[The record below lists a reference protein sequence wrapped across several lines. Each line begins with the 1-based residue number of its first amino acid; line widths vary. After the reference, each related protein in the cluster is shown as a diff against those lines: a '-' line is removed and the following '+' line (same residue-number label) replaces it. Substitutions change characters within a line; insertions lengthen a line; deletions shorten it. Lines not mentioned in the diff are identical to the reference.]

1 MSCYVKNFDSPDN
14 TINMEKVTINVC
26 NLCGNKAA
34 KLTVQPG
41 WRWSTC
47 IKPIVKTES
56 CQVRHMGCLVQGKL
70 TVKMDNGEE
79 YNIKK
84 GDAYV
89 IEPGHD
95 AWVEGD
101 EEVIGYEF
109 ESKAIE
115 NLENKN

>member
-1 MSCYVKNFDSPDN
+1 MKPKCFGKPNYVGKPKWFGKQNYN
-14 TINMEKVTINVC
+14 
-26 NLCGNKAA
+26 
-34 KLTVQPG
+34 
-41 WRWSTC
+41 R
-47 IKPIVKTES
+47 KPISYRKT
-56 CQVRHMGCLVQGKL
+56 KYIWI
-70 TVKMDNGEE
+70 EE